1 MIKIDTQPA
10 RIAVTGHA
18 NTGPP
23 GHDICCA
30 AVSTLLQTLEASIR
44 QLTGDRIQS
53 HMEPGD
59 AVIQWDRDLSESAK
73 LLIDSFFIGI
83 CGVADAYPDNVK
95 LI

>member
-1 MIKIDTQPA
+1 MIRVEIRPD

-18 NTGPP
+18 NIGPP

-44 QLTGDRIQS
+44 QLTEDQIQS

-59 AVIQWDRDLSESAK
+59 ACLRWDGDLSESGK
-73 LLIDSFFIGI
+73 LLVDSFFIGI
-83 CGVADAYPDNVK
+83 CGVVEAYPGNVK

>member
-1 MIKIDTQPA
+1 MIMVEIRPN
-10 RIAVTGHA
+10 RITIAGHA

-44 QLTGDRIQS
+44 QLTEDRIQS

-59 AVIQWDRDLSESAK
+59 SR
-73 LLIDSFFIGI
+73 
-83 CGVADAYPDNVK
+83 
-95 LI
+95 